1 MTAVHIIVGGTLG
14 LFVAAIVGV
23 VYTVAVGGI
32 EKGEGDPREYVVSA
46 ILFAGMFIGLVA
58 GWRL

>member
-1 MTAVHIIVGGTLG
+1 MTFVHIIVGGTLG

-32 EKGEGDPREYVVSA
+32 EKGDPREYVVSA

>member
-1 MTAVHIIVGGTLG
+1 MTAVHIIVGGAIG
-14 LFVAAIVGV
+14 LCAAAIVGV
-23 VYTVAVGGI
+23 IYTVSVGGI
-32 EKGEGDPREYVVSA
+32 EEGDPREYVVSS